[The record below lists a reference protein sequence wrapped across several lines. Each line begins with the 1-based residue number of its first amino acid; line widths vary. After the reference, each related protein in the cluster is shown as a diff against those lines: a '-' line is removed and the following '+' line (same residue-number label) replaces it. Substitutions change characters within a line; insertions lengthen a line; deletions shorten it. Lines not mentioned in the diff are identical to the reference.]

1 MHIDSSEMHEKS
13 AFYNHNEAE
22 NWQKFR
28 QGDERAFIC
37 LHDTYYNELYF
48 YALKIVRDEH
58 LVKNAIQELFLYL
71 WKNKE
76 QLAEVGAVKNYLFLS
91 LRRHIFRLLQ
101 KEDQQQKFARITV
114 ENSERFTFSPEDIIL
129 EKESKSLQ
137 KNRITKALNCLP
149 ERQREAIYLRY
160 INGLSNAEIA
170 GVMDL
175 NYQSVQNCL
184 GRALAN
190 LKKELLTTQNAE
202 VALFALAFPFLLFL
216 LL

>member
-1 MHIDSSEMHEKS
+1 MHEKGS
-13 AFYNHNEAE
+13 LSNHNETE
-22 NWQKFR
+22 NWKKFR

-58 LVKNAIQELFLYL
+58 LAKNAIQELFLYL

-76 QLAEVGAVKNYLFLS
+76 QLAEVTAVKNYLFVS

-101 KEDQQQKFARITV
+101 KENQQQKFAHIT
-114 ENSERFTFSPEDIIL
+114 EESSEKFTFSPEDIIL
-129 EKESKSLQ
+129 EKESKTLQ
-137 KNRITKALNCLP
+137 KNHITKALNCLP
-149 ERQREAIYLRY
+149 ERQREVIYLRY

-170 GVMDL
+170 GVMGL

-190 LKKELLTTQNAE
+190 LKKELLTSKNAE
-202 VALFALAFPFLLFL
+202 VVLFALAIPFLFFLFL
-216 LL
+216 